1 MAGLQLLAALVE
13 AGKPASQVLRL
24 FEPVPQILKN
34 VRLGIDQAADA
45 VLTQANVREAI
56 EAAESALNG
65 KGRLLIR
72 PSGTEP
78 LIRVMAEGDDQAA
91 VEAIVDRV
99 VDALESVAA

>member
-1 MAGLQLLAALVE
+1 
-13 AGKPASQVLRL
+13 L

-65 KGRLLIR
+65 KGRLLTR